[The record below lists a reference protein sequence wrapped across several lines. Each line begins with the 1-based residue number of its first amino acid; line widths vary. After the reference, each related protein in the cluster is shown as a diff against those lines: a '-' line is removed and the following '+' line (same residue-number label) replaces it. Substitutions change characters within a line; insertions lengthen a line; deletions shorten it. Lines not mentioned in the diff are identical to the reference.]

1 MPKRLSEADL
11 ILRPDGSIYHLA
23 LRPEHLTDIVLT
35 VGDPERVGQVSR
47 YFDRVEDKI
56 AHREFHTHIGYLGNQ
71 RLMVISSGMGTDNV
85 EILMTELDALANID
99 LTQRMVRKDLRK
111 LTIIRIGTSGSLQ
124 TSAPLDSLVVGAHA
138 FGLDTLMQFYPTM
151 MNEKQQTW
159 ADQLREYLEL
169 SFTPY
174 CTSASSRLAKLF
186 SSDMIVGNIVTCPG
200 FYAPQGRTVRLS
212 PGKDDLLSKL
222 TNFQFDEGHLT
233 NLEMETAGYYA
244 LGSLLGHEV
253 ISTNAIVAHRTTD
266 KFSVNPQKTIAVL
279 IEKVLDVL
287 DGQAFSC

>member
-1 MPKRLSEADL
+1 MMSKRLSEADL

-35 VGDPERVGQVSR
+35 VGDPERVGHVSR
-47 YFDRVEDKI
+47 YFDRIEEKI
-56 AHREFHTHIGYLGNQ
+56 THREFHTHIGYLGNQ

-85 EILMTELDALANID
+85 EILMTELDALANVD
-99 LTQRMVRKDLRK
+99 LTQRTVKEDLRK

-138 FGLDTLMQFYPTM
+138 FGLDTLMLFYSTM
-151 MNEKQQTW
+151 MNEKQQIW
-159 ADQLREYLEL
+159 AKQLREQLEL
-169 SFTPY
+169 PFTPY
-174 CTSASSRLAKLF
+174 CSSASSRLIKLF
-186 SSDMIVGNIVTCPG
+186 SSDMIVGNTVTCPG

-222 TNFQFDEGHLT
+222 TDFQFDESHLT

-244 LGSLLGHEV
+244 LGSLLGHKIV
-253 ISTNAIVAHRTTD
+253 STNAIVAHRPTGQ
-266 KFSVNPQKTIAVL
+266 FSMHPQKTITVL
-279 IEKVLDVL
+279 IEKVLDLL
-287 DGQAFSC
+287 DG

>member
-1 MPKRLSEADL
+1 MMPKRLSEADL

-47 YFDRVEDKI
+47 YFDRVEEKI

-99 LTQRMVRKDLRK
+99 LTQRTVKEDLRK

-138 FGLDTLMQFYPTM
+138 FGLDTLMQFYPTV

-159 ADQLREYLEL
+159 AHQLREQLEL

-174 CTSASSRLAKLF
+174 CTSASSKLVDLF
-186 SSDMIVGNIVTCPG
+186 SSDMLVGNTVTCPG

-212 PGKDDLLSKL
+212 PGKHNLLSKL
-222 TNFQFDEGHLT
+222 SDFQFSEGYLT

-253 ISTNAIVAHRTTD
+253 VSTNAIVAHRTTD
-266 KFSVNPQKTIAVL
+266 KFSVNTQKTITVL

-287 DGQAFSC
+287 DG

>member
-1 MPKRLSEADL
+1 MTPKRLSEADL

-23 LRPEHLTDIVLT
+23 LRPEHLTDVVLT

-47 YFDRVEDKI
+47 YFDRIEEKVT
-56 AHREFHTHIGYLGNQ
+56 HREFHTHIGYLSNQ

-85 EILMTELDALANID
+85 EILMTELDALANVD
-99 LTQRMVRKDLRK
+99 LTNRTVRKDLRK

-138 FGLDTLMQFYPTM
+138 FGLDTLMQFYPAV
-151 MNEKQQTW
+151 MNETQQSW
-159 ADQLREYLEL
+159 ANQLHEHVGL
-169 SFTPY
+169 SFPPY
-174 CTSASSRLAKLF
+174 CVSAFPSLVELF
-186 SSDMIVGNIVTCPG
+186 SSDMLVGNTVTCPG

-212 PGKDDLLSKL
+212 PSKDDLLSKL
-222 TNFQFDEGHLT
+222 TDFRFDEGHLT

-253 ISTNAIVAHRTTD
+253 VSTNAIVAHRPTGQ
-266 KFSVNPQKTIAVL
+266 FSTQPQKTITAL
-279 IEKVLDVL
+279 IEKVLDLL
-287 DGQAFSC
+287 DG